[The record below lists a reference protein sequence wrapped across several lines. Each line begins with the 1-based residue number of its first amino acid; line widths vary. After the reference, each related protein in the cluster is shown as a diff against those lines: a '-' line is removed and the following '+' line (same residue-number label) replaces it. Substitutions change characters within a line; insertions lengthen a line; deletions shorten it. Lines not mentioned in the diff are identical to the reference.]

1 MGLFIQEYWITMP
14 SDFNLSLL
22 KIGNQAK
29 DFLSLFLPPMMA
41 HRYNDTAI
49 GEPRSLTPIT
59 TVTLGAQPS
68 GLLRVAAPATK
79 TMWKQPSPQP
89 LALPGPRLLQQAPG
103 KASEEAVSCA
113 TGQAV
118 VHHRH
123 QSLLSTQLPLQLT
136 QSCLVSALRA
146 GTEKQPQRIFFKDK
160 GKTSFIPYHEVF
172 CVFVFIFL
180 VYPKRKRIAIIAFP
194 PWQLSKMFIK
204 AKPLLTFANC

>member
-1 MGLFIQEYWITMP
+1 MIAQ
-14 SDFNLSLL
+14 
-22 KIGNQAK
+22 
-29 DFLSLFLPPMMA
+29 
-41 HRYNDTAI
+41 RYNGKAT
-49 GEPRSLTPIT
+49 GVPSSLAPIT
-59 TVTLGAQPS
+59 TVTLGWQWS
-68 GLLRVAAPATK
+68 GFSRVAAPATK
-79 TMWKQPSPQP
+79 TMCKQPRLQP

-103 KASEEAVSCA
+103 KASEEVVSCA
-113 TGQAV
+113 TGHAL

-123 QSLLSTQLPLQLT
+123 QSLLSTQLPLQLM

-194 PWQLSKMFIK
+194 PWQLLKMFIE